1 MPSAG
6 HCGASLKA
14 FMPLADRQATTLP
27 VSAKSYFHERLV
39 KQFTDCSRL
48 IKNQPCRIFERQAM
62 QVSLRLSTDF
72 EFSEKAG
79 LFEPLDSQPVLHRTT
94 DEEISNAKY
103 HLSEF
108 DTRPLKIR

>member
-1 MPSAG
+1 
-6 HCGASLKA
+6 
-14 FMPLADRQATTLP
+14 
-27 VSAKSYFHERLV
+27 
-39 KQFTDCSRL
+39 
-48 IKNQPCRIFERQAM
+48 M